1 MKRKIY
7 RIVLIIILFSLLI
20 AACKIATAYSYVV
33 DSESCL
39 ACGRCLEAC
48 PHNAIVYQG
57 DKAFIIQSKCQQCG
71 QCVAVCPEK
80 AIH

>member
-1 MKRKIY
+1 MNKKIY
-7 RIVLIIILFSLLI
+7 WISLVIILFILVI
-20 AACKIATAYSYVV
+20 AACNKATAYTYQI
-33 DSESCL
+33 DSDSCL
-39 ACGRCLEAC
+39 ACGKCLEAC

-57 DKAFIIQSKCQQCG
+57 DKAFIIQSKCLQCG

>member
-7 RIVLIIILFSLLI
+7 WISLIIILFILVI
-20 AACKIATAYSYVV
+20 AACKSATAYTYVV

-39 ACGRCLEAC
+39 TCGRCLEAC